1 MTNGELTERVGGLD
15 DCAVAQAVPRFEISV
30 CDRKRRPQR
39 ELNVDDVHM
48 FFGVSLSL
56 HGFEPELGWGSCRPN
71 PSGRGTGS

>member
-30 CDRKRRPQR
+30 CNRKRRPQR

-56 HGFEPELGWGSCRPN
+56 HGFGSVCPA
-71 PSGRGTGS
+71 